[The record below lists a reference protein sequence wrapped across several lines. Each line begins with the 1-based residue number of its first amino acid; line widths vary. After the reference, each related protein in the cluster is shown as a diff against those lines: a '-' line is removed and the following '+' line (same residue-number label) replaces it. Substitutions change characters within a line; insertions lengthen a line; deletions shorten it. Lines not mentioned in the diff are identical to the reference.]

1 MPRKNG
7 FTNINQ
13 LKGGIKLHWPTHIL
27 IAEKIDEIINEKL
40 QTTLNTKGLKYG
52 SIKPDI
58 NPKLLRMKHLKH
70 RSINQIGS
78 MIEDMKNTK
87 YPETKK
93 DQLRFSMKLGIIM
106 HYITDF
112 FCYAH
117 NNPEFKSKFKHF
129 KYEWKVAFEY
139 TKVDV
144 QRVLINA
151 CNNVLEYNN
160 LNDGCLKNYIN
171 QKHDEYMKNIPG
183 IENDIKYSLEMCFTI
198 ALIIVGYSRTQLII
212 EAA

>member
-1 MPRKNG
+1 M
-7 FTNINQ
+7 IE
-13 LKGGIKLHWPTHIL
+13 LHWPTHIL
-27 IAEKIDEIINEKL
+27 IAGKINEIIGDKL
-40 QTTLNTKGLKYG
+40 QTTLSTKGLKYG

-58 NPKLLRMKHLKH
+58 TPRLLRMKHLKN
-70 RSINQIGS
+70 RSINQICS

-87 YPETKK
+87 FPETKK
-93 DQLRFSMKLGIIM
+93 GRLKFSMKLGIIM

-117 NNPEFKSKFKHF
+117 NHPEFKSKFKHF

-144 QRVLINA
+144 KRVLINA
-151 CNNVLEYNN
+151 CNNVLEYNS
-160 LNDGCLKNYIN
+160 LNDGDFKNYIN

-198 ALIIVGYSRTQLII
+198 ALIIVGCSRIHFIT